1 MYGTILSFLF
11 NTKIHSSPVYLRK
24 KDTVY
29 TRRIHFTFVSCRFCA
44 TWVHFFPET
53 FLYFGKMRYS
63 TDPVL
68 LEHEDCMLIPVFY

>member
-1 MYGTILSFLF
+1 VGPFFLLSL
-11 NTKIHSSPVYLRK
+11 IQ
-24 KDTVY
+24 DTQLSCVSEEKRY
-29 TRRIHFTFVSCRFCA
+29 CFISAISIHFTFVSCRFCA